1 MTGKCNSYLDYKRM
15 SILLK
20 KHDFI
25 VFLKLANGIFA
36 AFSIVLNMTVL

>member
-1 MTGKCNSYLDYKRM
+1 MTGKCNCYIDYKRM

-20 KHDFI
+20 KYDFI

-36 AFSIVLNMTVL
+36 TFSIS

>member
-20 KHDFI
+20 SMTLL
-25 VFLKLANGIFA
+25 VFFKFANGIFA
-36 AFSIVLNMTVL
+36 AFSIV